1 MEHMIVGQGYWGE
14 GGKQQQGRRE
24 LRVKGQ
30 WEHTY
35 EMPNTCTILSTNF
48 NKRTQAVTIPPQVFL
63 KGRDKLGNADIG
75 ATPPHTLTENERDRD
90 RKTQRHR

>member
-1 MEHMIVGQGYWGE
+1 
-14 GGKQQQGRRE
+14 
-24 LRVKGQ
+24 
-30 WEHTY
+30 
-35 EMPNTCTILSTNF
+35 MPNTCTILSTNF

-90 RKTQRHR
+90 RKTGVLERLPLVKSLSKCFRNVRGLEQ